1 MHVRFPAQPRQTQV
15 LRFADEGDDRLVM
28 ATTLANA
35 APAESPDPQLQAAAD
50 RLPLLLASGR
60 RDEAQ
65 ELLAKLLPDQH
76 EPLATILDDLIT
88 ALSRN

>member
-1 MHVRFPAQPRQTQV
+1 LVQV
-15 LRFADEGDDRLVM
+15 L

-50 RLPLLLASGR
+50 QLPQLLASGR

-65 ELLAKLLPDQH
+65 ELLAKLRPDQQ
-76 EPLATILDDLIT
+76 EPVATILDDLIT